1 MMPRTVK
8 DMPPSHTWV
17 PGSTTP
23 SSCAALEP
31 RTTPGYFAVASLSH
45 APFFMVPDTTFR
57 RFVSAA
63 IVMMPPVAFG
73 SDRRERY
80 TETPLSVDV
89 EAASVT
95 PMLVPSARSCS
106 CRRACEEAETPTTPT
121 MAAMPIAMPRAER
134 TARMGRARRPV
145 RPRRATSERRSAE
158 RPVPEFFLLAMVTSR
173 VR

>member
-1 MMPRTVK
+1 
-8 DMPPSHTWV
+8 
-17 PGSTTP
+17 
-23 SSCAALEP
+23 
-31 RTTPGYFAVASLSH
+31 
-45 APFFMVPDTTFR
+45 MVPETTFR

-80 TETPLSVDV
+80 TETPLSVEV

-95 PMLVPSARSCS
+95 PGIMRVRPTESLGRMRSVPDRSAPLRAVSMFVPSARSCS

-121 MAAMPIAMPRAER
+121 MAAMPIAMPSAER
-134 TARMGRARRPV
+134 MARMGRARRPV

>member
-23 SSCAALEP
+23 SSCAAFEP

-63 IVMMPPVAFG
+63 IVIMPPVAFG

-80 TETPLSVDV
+80 TETPLSADVD
-89 EAASVT
+89 AASVT
-95 PMLVPSARSCS
+95 PGIIRVRPTESSGRMRSVPDRSAPLRAVSMLVPSARSCS
-106 CRRACEEAETPTTPT
+106 CRRA
-121 MAAMPIAMPRAER
+121 
-134 TARMGRARRPV
+134 
-145 RPRRATSERRSAE
+145 
-158 RPVPEFFLLAMVTSR
+158 
-173 VR
+173 